1 MSRFRQKVMQ
11 FMQGRY
17 GADQF
22 SRFLIYLS
30 LILLVITLF
39 CRNNFIYYIAVIVLF
54 YSYFRMLS
62 RNISKRYAENQKYL
76 SLRYK
81 MVGRFNWIRLRIKDS
96 KTHRIF
102 KCPSC
107 SQKIRVPKGKGRISI
122 KCPKCRIEFIKK
134 T

>member
-62 RNISKRYAENQKYL
+62 RNISRRYAENQKYL

-81 MVGRFNWIRLRIKDS
+81 VAGRFNWIRLRIKDS

>member
-81 MVGRFNWIRLRIKDS
+81 VVGRLNWIKLRIKDS

>member
-1 MSRFRQKVMQ
+1 MGRFRQKVMQ

-62 RNISKRYAENQKYL
+62 RNISRRYAENQKYL

-81 MVGRFNWIRLRIKDS
+81 VVGRFNWIRLRIKDS

>member
-1 MSRFRQKVMQ
+1 MSKFRQKVMQ

-17 GADQF
+17 GADQL
-22 SRFLIYLS
+22 SKFLIYLS

-62 RNISKRYAENQKYL
+62 RNISKRYAENQSYL
-76 SLRYK
+76 SLKYK
-81 MVGRFNWIRLRIKDS
+81 VVGKFNWIKLRIKDS